1 MKKIYKVNV
10 NVQTT
15 KIKTK
20 HEQQMFMRVWGKE
33 FHFKSLNLLKGW
45 FISHLKSL
53 TLSYAL
59 FLALS
64 CISYDRLLFFI
75 HSWRM
80 LIFFSSNLDRYINK
94 TWNKNTISV
103 SRNIF
108 LEWLKYT
115 LLFTFYTC
123 QSFIFMC
130 IRWDFNIVCVY
141 SSVTLSAWLDSW
153 LNDQT
158 WVKSTM
164 LKTCIQNFIFFF
176 IPMIYCYNSL
186 KISSKCI
193 DLLFKCFLCCCDSFF
208 FN

>member
-33 FHFKSLNLLKGW
+33 FHFKSVERMVYFALKVIDTFVR
-45 FISHLKSL
+45 FISCIVLH
-53 TLSYAL
+53 
-59 FLALS
+59 FLWQIIVFHPFLENVN
-64 CISYDRLLFFI
+64 
-75 HSWRM
+75 
-80 LIFFSSNLDRYINK
+80 FFSSNLDRYINK

-193 DLLFKCFLCCCDSFF
+193 DLLFKCFLCCCDSLFF
-208 FN
+208 